1 MVVWGCVVWCD
12 VCGGVG
18 GASKRE
24 AHTTDVFVT
33 VEFGRMHDWTAV
45 TTYSVRTFKT
55 CAYQQISVLES
66 NVTNRMS
73 FASVE

>member
-1 MVVWGCVVWCD
+1 M
-12 VCGGVG
+12 G

-24 AHTTDVFVT
+24 THTTDVFVT
-33 VEFGRMHDWTAV
+33 VEFGRMHDCTAV
-45 TTYSVRTFKT
+45 TTYSVRTFK
-55 CAYQQISVLES
+55 